1 MKYNV
6 QESVSDSL
14 VNTVILKSY
23 VYTKDNSNHTNY
35 HLY

>member
-6 QESVSDSL
+6 QESDLL